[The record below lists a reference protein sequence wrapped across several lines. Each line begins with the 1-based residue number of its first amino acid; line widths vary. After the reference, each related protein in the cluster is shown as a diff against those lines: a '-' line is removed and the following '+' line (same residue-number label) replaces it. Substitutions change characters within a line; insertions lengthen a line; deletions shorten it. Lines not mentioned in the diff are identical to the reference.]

1 VGILNQELFRM
12 NVFDVLLIFSVLAVL
27 LVMLGLLFAIVT
39 RRWALLKRLGLGVLI
54 YASLYSLLLIGVA
67 LLSPQ
72 QVLAMHQ
79 LRCFDD
85 WCASVERVERQSA
98 VGEVKA
104 QGTFYLVT
112 IQVTSRAKRVS
123 QREQI
128 AAIYLLDGHRIRYD
142 LSAEGQQAL
151 DAAGRGG
158 KPLDSLVEAGGTFTY
173 TAVFDLPSTA
183 TQPGL
188 VINHDAFPGVI
199 IIADD
204 QSFLHKPTIVQL
216 VSP

>member
-1 VGILNQELFRM
+1 M

-27 LVMLGLLFAIVT
+27 LVMLVSLFAIVT
-39 RRWALLKRLGLGVLI
+39 RRWALLKRLSQGVLI
-54 YASLYSLLLIGVA
+54 YASIYGLVLIGVS

-79 LRCFDD
+79 RRCFDD
-85 WCASVERVERQSA
+85 WCVSVERVERQPA
-98 VGEVKA
+98 IGEVKA
-104 QGTFYLVT
+104 QGTFYLVM

-128 AAIYLLDGHRIRYD
+128 AAVYLLDEHGMRYD

-158 KPLDSLVEAGGTFTY
+158 QPLDSLVEAGGSFTY
-173 TAVFDLPSTA
+173 SAVFDLPSTA
-183 TQPGL
+183 AQPGL
-188 VINHDAFPGVI
+188 VISHGAFPGVI
-199 IIADD
+199 IIGDD
-204 QSFLHKPTIVQL
+204 QSFLHKPTVVQL

>member
-1 VGILNQELFRM
+1 MTI
-12 NVFDVLLIFSVLAVL
+12 FDLLLIFSVLLVL
-27 LVMLGLLFAIVT
+27 LVLPGVLVASAT
-39 RRWALLKRLGLGVLI
+39 RRWALAKRLAGALIIYTSI
-54 YASLYSLLLIGVA
+54 YALVLVGVA
-67 LLSPQ
+67 VLSPQ

-85 WCASVERVERQSA
+85 WCVSVERVERQPA
-98 VGEVKA
+98 IGEIKA

-128 AAIYLLDGHRIRYD
+128 AAVYLLDGHGIRYD

-158 KPLDSLVEAGGTFTY
+158 QPLDSLVEAGGAFTY
-173 TAVFDLPSTA
+173 TAVFDLPSTT

-188 VINHDAFPGVI
+188 VISHGAFPGVI
-199 IIADD
+199 IIGDD
-204 QSFLHKPTIVQL
+204 QSFLHKPTIVRL
-216 VSP
+216 PYP